1 MQRFEARGTK
11 LDRCHSLVLIK
22 NQAEGV
28 DLLPEA
34 SNAFST
40 FVQRSFVAGGV
51 ETNGTCADWWGTW
64 FGKER
69 LRGALCV
76 RSPCTSSRFC
86 LHCMKGEQTEEAV
99 KLFAAMPTSF
109 VQQDV
114 ISYNATISACEKS
127 GQWQAMCK
135 SEAHRSVIRHS
146 AARAC
151 EKGERLEAHQL
162 QRGYA
167 SPEAIQQEVIG
178 YSAAITVCEK
188 GGQLPLTLRLL
199 ECLAPTKKRPFLVP
213 KTTR

>member
-51 ETNGTCADWWGTW
+51 ETNGPCADWWGTW

-127 GQWQAMCK
+127 GQWLCK
-135 SEAHRSVIRHS
+135 SEAHRSVRHS
-146 AARAC
+146 AARAR
-151 EKGERLEAHQL
+151 KASAWKH
-162 QRGYA
+162 RGYA

-178 YSAAITVCEK
+178 YATAT
-188 GGQLPLTLRLL
+188 
-199 ECLAPTKKRPFLVP
+199 
-213 KTTR
+213 